1 MGIPDCRDEGAF
13 AGLATRRG
21 EALLRFEGV
30 RLVGT
35 AVLEEPRFFSVCLI
49 LDGLLLVLDIGTT
62 LLMSLFSE
70 VVRVRI
76 DLDLPDAEIVFGVG
90 FFPLVWTLDVGRL
103 LLGSLDGVAGS
114 AFTLVEEAAFAVLL
128 VESLDAMLFLLFSSV
143 DCFETVTPSLFLLVD
158 TSSSSSSSLSFSEAS
173 AVRAGTT
180 LGVGGS
186 FGRHTEEETSS
197 DVSSQRGTGTGW
209 LLMGTGTGF
218 SLAG

>member
-1 MGIPDCRDEGAF
+1 M
-13 AGLATRRG
+13 
-21 EALLRFEGV
+21 
-30 RLVGT
+30 GT

-158 TSSSSSSSLSFSEAS
+158 TSASSSSSLSFSEAS

-186 FGRHTEEETSS
+186 FRRHTEEETSS